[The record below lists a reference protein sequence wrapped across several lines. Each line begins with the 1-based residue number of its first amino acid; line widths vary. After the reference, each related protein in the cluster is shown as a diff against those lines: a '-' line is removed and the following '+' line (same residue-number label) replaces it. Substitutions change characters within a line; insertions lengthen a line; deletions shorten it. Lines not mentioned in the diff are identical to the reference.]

1 MNNPFGFQPP
11 TNNQEIPQ
19 EKNNKIPPKSHSL
32 SQAKTSE
39 LPPTAK
45 YHFVVN

>member
-1 MNNPFGFQPP
+1 MNNPLGFQPP

-32 SQAKTSE
+32 SQAKMVSCLQLQSTT
-39 LPPTAK
+39 L
-45 YHFVVN
+45 